1 MINHMYKKLLSMLLS
16 TALVFG
22 FFAGIGGPAAVQA
35 ATQDQP
41 DILLHRNA
49 EWKYFDQ
56 GQDLTTVWRA
66 TYDDSSW
73 ESGLAPFG
81 YKDNGSGVSTAEFG
95 PLNTEVSYGPDK
107 KLKHRT
113 TYFRTNLHINKD
125 QIDGYGQILGTF
137 GVDDGAVVY
146 VNGHEVRRMGLP
158 EGEITYDTKATSNK
172 DLPVVYKD
180 VDLTEPLKAYLQ
192 DGNNEI
198 AVEVHQ
204 QSDSSSDLYFD
215 MELAALAQAPL
226 LDISKVTVTF
236 YGDATSTKGFTWYTP
251 LGSLQSDVQVVENRG
266 TAPDFSQALEFSG
279 RTTIS
284 SNSPG
289 EHVHKAEATGLIAD
303 TSYYFRVGDQS
314 LDLWSEVGTFQT
326 APVSGPFTFID
337 LTDTQAKEEDEASLS
352 AATLSKA
359 LATIPNAKFVMH
371 NGDVVE
377 NGTSEQEW
385 NWLLGHSQSSLLNTT
400 IVPAAGNHENKNY
413 AFYEHFNVKQPDN
426 AATITGAYYSYDY
439 SNAHF
444 IVLNSNE
451 NSSEYANFST
461 EQVAWMKQDVEQA
474 KAAGAEWII
483 VNIHKGPYTTSNH
496 ATDSDIIGANG
507 VRNKIAPLMNE
518 LGIDMVLQGHDHIYA
533 RTKPIKRDGTAEDVT
548 KITETLNGQSI
559 EYAIKPDGTIYMIPA
574 TAGAKVYFKNQK
586 PELGEAYFNLFE
598 RAEENHARKYGDST
612 RLARGHVQNFVG
624 FTIDGGQLTAV
635 TYEIDQNQNSGQP
648 FIVDQFGI
656 MKETKPDPV
665 QEKVSKVTVT
675 FHGDAKTSKGF
686 TWYTSQ
692 QVTNSDLQVV
702 EKSAAAPD
710 FTNGVSFQG
719 RSAASTNS
727 VAELVHK
734 AEATKLKP
742 NTSYYFRV
750 GDAALGVWSETG
762 TFQTAPEK
770 GAFTF
775 IDLADTQ
782 AKEEEEALLSSE
794 TLAKA
799 LATVPEAQFVVH
811 NGDIVDKGVKEEQ
824 WNWLLGYSQQSL
836 LHTTLVPSAGN
847 HEDENYAF
855 IEHFNVQQ
863 PDNSA
868 TETGAYYSYD
878 YSNAHFVV
886 LNSNEDSDMYDNFS
900 VEQVEWLKQDVQKAK
915 KAGAQWVIVNIHKG
929 PYTTSNH
936 ATDSD
941 IMGANGVRSK
951 IAPLMA
957 ELGIDLVLQGHDH
970 IYARTKPIKADGK
983 ATKVEKITEMLNGEK
998 LEYSVNPDGT
1008 IYMIPATAGPKV
1020 YYKNPSEKLGDAY
1033 YELFERAEE
1042 NHAAKYGPDPSDS
1055 RRPKR
1060 SQVQNFVGI
1069 TIDGGKLTAV
1079 TYEID
1084 QNLNGAQPFIIDQFG
1099 IVKKDAVVPN
1109 PDPGTPGPGTPNP
1122 GTPGPGTSN
1131 PGSGSGSNSGSNP
1144 GSGSGNGSS
1153 SVPGNG
1159 SGAGNGTNPG
1169 NGSGTGSQ
1177 SGNNTGTDVGK
1188 ENPPVLKDTAGHWA
1202 KSAIDK
1208 AVAVGF
1214 VNGYG
1219 DETFRPNQQVTRAEF
1234 ITMLVRALHLDEGGV
1249 QLSFR
1254 DAAKI
1259 PAWAKDAV
1267 AQAVEAGIISGYKDG
1282 SFGPHKPLN
1291 RTELVAMIVRASEI
1305 SPDSSAKL
1313 TFKDAKEI
1321 QAWARPYVAAA
1332 VEAGLVGGVG
1342 NNRFAPQ
1349 QFATRAEA
1357 VTLIIELLEYVK

>member
-1 MINHMYKKLLSMLLS
+1 MINHVYKKLLSMLLS

-22 FFAGIGGPAAVQA
+22 FFAGLGFPAVAEA
-35 ATQDQP
+35 ATPGQP
-41 DILLHRNA
+41 DILLQRNA
-49 EWKYFDQ
+49 DWKYFDQ

-73 ESGLAPFG
+73 ANGLAPFG
-81 YKDNGSGVSTAEFG
+81 YKDNGSGVTTAEFG
-95 PLNTEVSYGPDK
+95 PLQTVMDYGTDK
-107 KLKHRT
+107 ELKHRT
-113 TYFRTNLHINKD
+113 TYFRTNLQVNKD

-137 GVDDGAVVY
+137 GVDDGAVLY
-146 VNGHEVRRMGLP
+146 VNGHEIRRMGMP
-158 EGEITYDTKATSNK
+158 KGEITYSTKATSNK
-172 DLPVVYKD
+172 DLPVVYAD
-180 VDLTEPLKAYLQ
+180 VDLTEPLKTYLQ
-192 DGNNEI
+192 DGSNEI

-215 MELAALAQAPL
+215 MELIALEQAPV
-226 LDISKVTVTF
+226 LDISKITVTF
-236 YGDATSTKGFTWYTP
+236 HGDTTSEKGFTWYTP
-251 LGSLQSDVQVVENRG
+251 LGSSRSDVQVVEKRG
-266 TAPDFSQALEFSG
+266 SAPDFAQAQLFHG
-279 RTTIS
+279 RTSIS
-284 SNSPG
+284 ANSPG
-289 EHVHKAEATGLIAD
+289 EHVHKAEATGLAAD
-303 TSYYFRVGDQS
+303 TSYYFRVGDES
-314 LDLWSEVGTFQT
+314 LNLWSEAGTFET
-326 APVSGPFTFID
+326 APVSGAFSFID
-337 LTDTQAKEEDEASLS
+337 LTDTQAKEEDEAMLS

-359 LATIPNAKFVMH
+359 LATIPDAKFVVH

-400 IVPAAGNHENKNY
+400 IAPSAGNHEDKNY
-413 AFYEHFNVKQPDN
+413 AFYEHFNVKEPDN
-426 AATITGAYYSYDY
+426 AATETGAYYSYDY

-451 NSSEYANFST
+451 NSAEYANFSA

-496 ATDSDIIGANG
+496 ATDSDIIGVNG
-507 VRNKIAPLMNE
+507 VRSKIAPLMNE

-548 KITETLNGQSI
+548 KITETLNGESI
-559 EYAIKPDGTIYMIPA
+559 EYAVKPDGTIYMIPA

-586 PELGEAYFNLFE
+586 PELGDAYFNLFE
-598 RAEENHARKYGDST
+598 RAEENHARLYGDTTS
-612 RLARGHVQNFVG
+612 LARGHVQNFVG
-624 FTIDGGQLTAV
+624 ITIDGSKLTAV
-635 TYEIDQNQNSGQP
+635 TYEIDQNQKNAQP

-675 FHGDAKTSKGF
+675 FHGDATTSKGF

-692 QVTNSDLQVV
+692 QVTGSDLQVV
-702 EKSAAAPD
+702 EKTSAAPD
-710 FTNGVSFQG
+710 FTNANSFSG
-719 RSAASTNS
+719 RSAPSTNS
-727 VAELVHK
+727 AAELVHK
-734 AEATKLKP
+734 AEAAKLKP
-742 NTSYYFRV
+742 NTTYYFRV
-750 GDAALGVWSETG
+750 GDETLGVWSDMG
-762 TFQTAPEK
+762 TFQTAPK
-770 GAFTF
+770 SGAFTF

-782 AKEEEEALLSSE
+782 AKEEDEAVLSSE

-811 NGDIVDKGVKEEQ
+811 NGDIVDNGVKEEQ
-824 WNWLLGYSQQSL
+824 WDWLLGHSQESL
-836 LHTTLVPSAGN
+836 LHTTLAPSAGN

-855 IEHFNVQQ
+855 IEHFNLQQ
-863 PDNSA
+863 PEHSA

-886 LNSNEDSDMYDNFS
+886 LNSNEGSAEYDNFS

-915 KAGAQWVIVNIHKG
+915 KDGAQWVIVNIHKG

-941 IMGANGVRSK
+941 IMGANGVRTK
-951 IAPLMA
+951 IAPIMA
-957 ELGIDLVLQGHDH
+957 ELGIDFVLQGHDH
-970 IYARTKPIKADGK
+970 IYARTKPIKSDGK
-983 ATKVEKITEMLNGEK
+983 AAEPVKITEMLNGEK

-1008 IYMIPATAGPKV
+1008 IYLIPATAGPKV
-1020 YYKNPSEKLGDAY
+1020 YYKNPSPSLGEAY
-1033 YELFERAEE
+1033 YNLFEIADE
-1042 NHAAKYGPDPSDS
+1042 NHAAKYGPDPSDN

-1099 IVKKDAVVPN
+1099 IVKKDVQTPN
-1109 PDPGTPGPGTPNP
+1109 PDPGTPNPGTPD
-1122 GTPGPGTSN
+1122 PGPGTSN
-1131 PGSGSGSNSGSNP
+1131 PGSGTNSGSGSNP
-1144 GSGSGNGSS
+1144 GSGSGNE
-1153 SVPGNG
+1153 
-1159 SGAGNGTNPG
+1159 THPG

-1177 SGNNTGTDVGK
+1177 PGTNPGSGSGNG
-1188 ENPPVLKDTAGHWA
+1188 NPPVILKDTAGHWA

-1208 AVAVGF
+1208 AVAAGF

-1219 DETFRPNQQVTRAEF
+1219 DGTFRPNQHVTRAEF
-1234 ITMLVRALHLDEGGV
+1234 ITMLGRALGLNAGGTA
-1249 QLSFR
+1249 LTFT
-1254 DAAKI
+1254 DTAKI
-1259 PAWAKDAV
+1259 PSWAKDAV
-1267 AQAVEAGIISGYKDG
+1267 AQASEAGIISGYKDG
-1282 SFGPHKPLN
+1282 SFGPHQGLS
-1291 RTELVAMIVRASEI
+1291 RAELVAMVVRASGI
-1305 SPDSSAKL
+1305 GTDSATKL
-1313 TFKDAKEI
+1313 SFNDTKDI
-1321 QAWARPYVAAA
+1321 PAWARPYVAAA
-1332 VEAGLVGGVG
+1332 VEAGLVGGVS

-1349 QFATRAEA
+1349 QVATRAEA
-1357 VTLIIELLEYVK
+1357 VTLIIGLLEYTK

>member
-1 MINHMYKKLLSMLLS
+1 MITHQYKRLLSMLLS
-16 TALVFG
+16 AALVFG
-22 FFAGIGGPAAVQA
+22 LFAGVGSLSTVEA

-41 DILLHRNA
+41 DILLQRNA

-56 GQDLTTVWRA
+56 GQDLTTVWRS

-73 ESGLAPFG
+73 ESGFAPFG
-81 YKDNGSGVSTAEFG
+81 YKDNGSGIATTEFG
-95 PLNTEVSYGPDK
+95 PLGTIVDYGTDK

-113 TYFRTNLHINKD
+113 TYFRTNLQVNKD

-137 GVDDGAVVY
+137 GIDDGAVLY
-146 VNGHEVRRMGLP
+146 VNGHEVRRMGMP
-158 EGEITYDTKATSNK
+158 EGEITYDMKATSSK
-172 DLPVVYKD
+172 DLPVIYGD
-180 VDLTEPLKAYLQ
+180 VDLTEPLKTYLQ

-198 AVEVHQ
+198 AVEIHQ

-215 MELAALAQAPL
+215 MELTALAQAPP

-236 YGDATSTKGFTWYTP
+236 HGDATSAKGFTWYTP
-251 LGSLQSDVQVVENRG
+251 LGSSQSDVQVVENRG
-266 TAPDFSQALEFSG
+266 AAPDFSQALAFSG
-279 RTTIS
+279 RTSVS

-289 EHVHKAEATGLIAD
+289 EHVHKAEATGLMAD

-314 LDLWSEVGTFQT
+314 LNVWSEVGTFQT
-326 APVSGPFTFID
+326 APISGAFTFID
-337 LTDTQAKEEDEASLS
+337 LTDTQAKEEDEAMLS

-359 LATIPNAKFVMH
+359 LATIPDAKFVVH

-400 IVPAAGNHENKNY
+400 IAPSAGNHENKNY
-413 AFYEHFNVKQPDN
+413 AFYEHFNVKQPGN

-451 NSSEYANFST
+451 NSSEYANFSA

-474 KAAGAEWII
+474 KAAGADWII

-533 RTKPIKRDGTAEDVT
+533 RTKPIKSDGTAEDFT
-548 KITETLNGQSI
+548 KITETLNGQNI
-559 EYAIKPDGTIYMIPA
+559 EYAVKPDGTIYMIPA

-586 PELGEAYFNLFE
+586 PELGDSYFNLFE
-598 RAEENHARKYGDST
+598 RAEENHARQYGNTTS
-612 RLARGHVQNFVG
+612 LARGQVQNFVG
-624 FTIDGGQLTAV
+624 FTIDGGKLTAV
-635 TYEIDQNQNSGQP
+635 TYEIDQNQHNAQP

-675 FHGDAKTSKGF
+675 FHGDTKTSKGF

-692 QVTNSDLQVV
+692 QVTGSDLQIV
-702 EKSAAAPD
+702 EKSAVAPD
-710 FTNGVSFQG
+710 FTNGITFQG

-727 VAELVHK
+727 AAELVHK

-742 NTSYYFRV
+742 NTSYDFRV

-762 TFQTAPEK
+762 TFRTAPES

-782 AKEEEEALLSSE
+782 AKAEDEAVLSSE
-794 TLAKA
+794 TFAKA

-811 NGDIVDKGVKEEQ
+811 NGDIVDKGIKEEQ
-824 WNWLLGYSQQSL
+824 WNWLLGHSQESL
-836 LHTTLVPSAGN
+836 LRTTLVPSAGN

-886 LNSNEDSDMYDNFS
+886 LNSNEDSDVYDNFS

-915 KAGAQWVIVNIHKG
+915 KAGAEWVIVNIHKG

-951 IAPLMA
+951 IAPIMA
-957 ELGIDLVLQGHDH
+957 ELGIDFVLQGHDH

-983 ATKVEKITEMLNGEK
+983 AAEPEKITEMLNGEK

-1008 IYMIPATAGPKV
+1008 IYLIPATAGPKV
-1020 YYKNPSEKLGDAY
+1020 YYKNPNEKLGDAY
-1033 YELFERAEE
+1033 YGLFERAEE
-1042 NHAAKYGPDPSDS
+1042 NHAAKYGPDPSDN

-1079 TYEID
+1079 SYEID

-1099 IVKKDAVVPN
+1099 IVKKDVQTPN

-1122 GTPGPGTSN
+1122 GPGTSN
-1131 PGSGSGSNSGSNP
+1131 PGSGSNSGSGNNP
-1144 GSGSGNGSS
+1144 GSGSGSGSE
-1153 SVPGNG
+1153 NG

-1169 NGSGTGSQ
+1169 NGSETGSQ
-1177 SGNNTGTDVGK
+1177 PGSNPGTDSGNG
-1188 ENPPVLKDTAGHWA
+1188 NPPALKDTAGHWA

-1208 AVAVGF
+1208 AVAAGF

-1219 DETFRPNQQVTRAEF
+1219 DGTFRPNQQVTRAEF
-1234 ITMLVRALHLDEGGV
+1234 MAMLGRALHLTEGGTK
-1249 QLSFR
+1249 LMFT
-1254 DAAKI
+1254 DAGKI
-1259 PAWAKDAV
+1259 PSWAKDAV
-1267 AQAVEAGIISGYKDG
+1267 AQGVAAGIISGYKDG

-1291 RTELVAMIVRASEI
+1291 RAELVAMIVRASGMN
-1305 SPDSSAKL
+1305 PDSEAEL
-1313 TFKDAKEI
+1313 TFKDTKEI
-1321 QAWARPYVAAA
+1321 PKWAAPYIATA
-1332 VEAGLVGGVG
+1332 VDAGLVGGVG

-1357 VTLIIELLEYVK
+1357 VTLIIGLLEYVN

>member
-1 MINHMYKKLLSMLLS
+1 MINHMYKKLLSILLS

-22 FFAGIGGPAAVQA
+22 FFAGTGFQTTADAAA
-35 ATQDQP
+35 QDQP
-41 DILLHRNA
+41 DILLQRNA

-73 ESGLAPFG
+73 ASGLAPFG
-81 YKDNGSGVSTAEFG
+81 YKDNGSGIATAEFG
-95 PLNTEVSYGPDK
+95 PLNTVVDYGADK

-113 TYFRTNLHINKD
+113 TYFRTNLQVNKD
-125 QIDGYGQILGTF
+125 QIDAYGQILGTF
-137 GVDDGAVVY
+137 GIDDGAVLY
-146 VNGHEVRRMGLP
+146 VNGHEIRRMGMP
-158 EGEITYDTKATSNK
+158 EGEITYPAKATSSK
-172 DLPVVYKD
+172 DLPVVYGD
-180 VDLTEPLKAYLQ
+180 MDLTAPLKTYLQ

-215 MELAALAQAPL
+215 MELTALAQAPV
-226 LDISKVTVTF
+226 LDISKITVTF
-236 YGDATSTKGFTWYTP
+236 HGDATSAKGFTWYTP
-251 LGSLQSDVQVVENRG
+251 LGSSRSDVQVVENRG
-266 TAPDFSQALEFSG
+266 SAPDFSQAQVYSG
-279 RTTIS
+279 RTSVS

-289 EHVHKAEATGLIAD
+289 EHVHKAEATGLAAD
-303 TSYYFRVGDQS
+303 TSYYFRVGDES
-314 LDLWSEVGTFQT
+314 LNLWSEIGTFET
-326 APVSGPFTFID
+326 APVSGAFSFID
-337 LTDTQAKEEDEASLS
+337 LTDTQAKEEDEAILS

-359 LATIPNAKFVMH
+359 LATIPDAKFVVH

-385 NWLLGHSQSSLLNTT
+385 NWLLGHSQSSLLHTT
-400 IVPAAGNHENKNY
+400 IAPSAGNHENKNN

-426 AATITGAYYSYDY
+426 AATVTGAYYSYDY

-451 NSSEYANFST
+451 NSTEYANFST

-507 VRNKIAPLMNE
+507 VRKQIAPLMNE

-533 RTKPIKRDGTAEDVT
+533 RTKPIKRDGTAEDVA

-559 EYAIKPDGTIYMIPA
+559 EYAVKPDGTIYMIPA

-586 PELGEAYFNLFE
+586 PELGDAYFNLFE
-598 RAEENHARKYGDST
+598 LAEENHARKYGDTTS
-612 RLARGHVQNFVG
+612 LARGHVQNFVG
-624 FTIDGGQLTAV
+624 ITIDGGKLTAV
-635 TYEIDQNQNSGQP
+635 TYEIDQNQYNAQP

-675 FHGDAKTSKGF
+675 FHGDATSSKGF

-692 QVTNSDLQVV
+692 QVTGSDLQVV
-702 EKSAAAPD
+702 EKSADAPD
-710 FTNGVSFQG
+710 FTNGLSFQG
-719 RSAASTNS
+719 RSAPSTNS
-727 VAELVHK
+727 AAELVHK
-734 AEATKLKP
+734 AEATKLKS

-750 GDAALGVWSETG
+750 GDASLNVWSDIG
-762 TFQTAPEK
+762 SFQTAPES

-782 AKEEEEALLSSE
+782 AKEEDEAVLSSE

-811 NGDIVDKGVKEEQ
+811 NGDLVDKGVKEEQ
-824 WNWLLGYSQQSL
+824 WDWLLGHSQESL
-836 LHTTLVPSAGN
+836 LHTTLAPSAGN

-863 PDNSA
+863 PEHSA

-886 LNSNEDSDMYDNFS
+886 LNSNEDSAEFDNFS
-900 VEQVEWLKQDVQKAK
+900 PEQVEWLKKDVQKAK
-915 KAGAQWVIVNIHKG
+915 KAGAEWVIVNIHKG

-936 ATDSD
+936 ATDFD
-941 IMGANGVRSK
+941 IMGANGVRTK

-957 ELGIDLVLQGHDH
+957 ELGIDFVLQGHDH
-970 IYARTKPIKADGK
+970 IYARTKPIKSDGS
-983 ATKVEKITEMLNGEK
+983 ASEPAKITEMLNGQK

-1008 IYMIPATAGPKV
+1008 IYLIPATAGPKV
-1020 YYKNPSEKLGDAY
+1020 YYKNPSPSLGEAY
-1033 YELFERAEE
+1033 YNLFELAEE

-1084 QNLNGAQPFIIDQFG
+1084 QNLNGARPFIIDQFG
-1099 IVKKDAVVPN
+1099 IVKKDAQTPN
-1109 PDPGTPGPGTPNP
+1109 PDPGTPGPGTGAPD
-1122 GTPGPGTSN
+1122 PGPGTSN
-1131 PGSGSGSNSGSNP
+1131 PGSGSSPGSGINP
-1144 GSGSGNGSS
+1144 GSGSGT
-1153 SVPGNG
+1153 G
-1159 SGAGNGTNPG
+1159 SGSGSENETDPGSGSGTGSQPGGNPG
-1169 NGSGTGSQ
+1169 NGSGNG
-1177 SGNNTGTDVGK
+1177 SGNG
-1188 ENPPVLKDTAGHWA
+1188 NPPALKDIAGHWA

-1208 AVAVGF
+1208 AVAAGF

-1219 DETFRPNQQVTRAEF
+1219 DGTFRPNQHVTRAEF
-1234 ITMLVRALHLDEGGV
+1234 ITMLGRALGLNASGAE
-1249 QLSFR
+1249 LTFT
-1254 DAAKI
+1254 DAMKI
-1259 PAWAKDAV
+1259 PSWAKDAA
-1267 AQAVEAGIISGYKDG
+1267 AQAALTGIISGYKDG
-1282 SFGPHKPLN
+1282 SFGPHKPLS
-1291 RTELVAMIVRASEI
+1291 RAELVAMIVRASGI
-1305 SPDSSAKL
+1305 STDSAAKL
-1313 TFKDAKEI
+1313 NFTDTKDI
-1321 QAWARPYVAAA
+1321 PAWALPYIAAA
-1332 VEAGLVGGVG
+1332 VDAGLVGGVG

-1349 QFATRAEA
+1349 QVATRAEA
-1357 VTLIIELLEYVK
+1357 VTLIIELLDYTK